1 LVEYDKK
8 RDFESI
14 IVADSA
20 SYSESNLKL
29 ISNLKWISRVP
40 LSTKKAKN
48 LVKAFTSKELKP
60 SGIRGY
66 SYQEKKYL
74 IGE

>member
-1 LVEYDKK
+1 LVEYDKQ

-66 SYQEKKYL
+66 SYQEEKYL